1 MSDKQSENG
10 NHCRVIIIG
19 SGPAGFTAGLY
30 TARANLNPLL
40 FEGSQPGGQLMIT
53 TEVDNYPGFENG
65 IMGPELMDIMRKQVQ
80 RFGTKSFFK
89 TITKAELSKKPFK
102 LTADDGSMYTCDA
115 LIIATGASAKLLGLE
130 SEKKYMGYGVS
141 ACATCDGFFF
151 KNQRVV
157 VMGGGDTAMEEAVYL
172 TKHASEVTVV
182 HRRDELRASKIMQGK
197 AFNNPKIKF
206 QFDSVI
212 DEVVGTDV
220 NGSLSVTGVKLK
232 NVKSGEITDF
242 PCEGVF
248 MAIGHKPNTD
258 IFKGQLDMDE
268 VGYLITKKSS
278 TETNI
283 PGVFAC
289 GDAQDSYYRQA
300 ITAAGT
306 GCMAAIDAERY
317 LESEE

>member
-10 NHCRVIIIG
+10 NHHRVIIVG

-65 IMGPELMDIMRKQVQ
+65 IMGPDLMDTMRKQVQ
-80 RFGTKSFFK
+80 RFGAKSFFK
-89 TITKAELSKKPFK
+89 TIMKAELSQKPFK
-102 LTADDGSMYTCDA
+102 LTADDGSEYTCDA
-115 LIIATGASAKLLGLE
+115 LIAATGASAKLLGLE

-151 KNQRVV
+151 KNQKVV
-157 VMGGGDTAMEEAVYL
+157 VMGGGDTAMEEAIYL
-172 TKHASEVTVV
+172 TKHASEVTIV
-182 HRRDELRASKIMQGK
+182 HRRDELRASKIMQEK

-212 DEVVGTDV
+212 DEIVGKEE

-232 NVKSGEITDF
+232 NVKNGEITDF

-268 VGYLITKKSS
+268 VGYLITKKAT

-317 LESEE
+317 LESEG